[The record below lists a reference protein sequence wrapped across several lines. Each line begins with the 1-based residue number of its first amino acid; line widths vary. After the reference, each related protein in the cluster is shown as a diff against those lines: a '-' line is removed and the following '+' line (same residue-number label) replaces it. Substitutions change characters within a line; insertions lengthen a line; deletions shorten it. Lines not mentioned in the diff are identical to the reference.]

1 MKRLI
6 ALIVVGTVAAWVCA
20 GQPSRP
26 QPQPPAPPALAP
38 QGRPLPGRGAS
49 GWDASGRDLIDD
61 RPHAR
66 EAMKAR
72 RPVEEDP
79 PPEETDAA
87 AWRAVA
93 EAMGKPGEWKARVYR
108 FVYPRDDLEVTVEGN
123 EVPAAAGIESEFRF
137 WRCPCG
143 RINVMG
149 QFVVADYEA
158 NDVVD
163 ALRKDPD
170 AGLRVTSIGPLMLNE
185 KPRLIVV
192 RFFGENR
199 SAAALAKAMREALA
213 WTGKDRMAPQKL
225 D

>member
-6 ALIVVGTVAAWVCA
+6 ALIVVGAVATWVCA
-20 GQPSRP
+20 EQRP
-26 QPQPPAPPALAP
+26 TPQPPNPPARVP
-38 QGRPLPGRGAS
+38 QGRPLPGREA
-49 GWDASGRDLIDD
+49 WHRDLIDD
-61 RPHAR
+61 RPDAR
-66 EAMKAR
+66 EALKAR
-72 RPVEEDP
+72 RPAEEDP
-79 PPEETDAA
+79 ATEETDAA

-93 EAMGKPGEWKARVYR
+93 EAMGKKGEWKAKVYR
-108 FVYPRDDLEVTVEGN
+108 LVYPREDLEVTVEGN

-143 RINVMG
+143 RINTMG
-149 QFVVADYEA
+149 QFVVADFEA
-158 NDVVD
+158 NDVID

-170 AGLRVTSIGPLMLNE
+170 AGLRVTSIGPLMLHE

-199 SAAALAKAMREALA
+199 SAAALAKALRSALA
-213 WTGKDRMAPQKL
+213 WTGRERMAPRKV

>member
-6 ALIVVGTVAAWVCA
+6 ALIVVGAVATWVCA
-20 GQPSRP
+20 EERSK
-26 QPQPPAPPALAP
+26 PQPPNPPARVP
-38 QGRPLPGRGAS
+38 QGRPLPGRED
-49 GWDASGRDLIDD
+49 WQRDLIDD
-61 RPHAR
+61 RPDAR
-66 EAMKAR
+66 EALKAR
-72 RPVEEDP
+72 RPAEEDP
-79 PPEETDAA
+79 AAEETDAA

-93 EAMGKPGEWKARVYR
+93 EAMGKQGEWKARVYR
-108 FVYPRDDLEVTVEGN
+108 VVYPREDLEVTVEGN

-143 RINVMG
+143 RINAMG

-158 NDVVD
+158 NDVID

-170 AGLRVTSIGPLMLNE
+170 AGLRVTSIGPLLLHE

-199 SAAALAKAMREALA
+199 SAAALAKALRSALA
-213 WTGKDRMAPQKL
+213 WTGKERMAPQKV

>member
-6 ALIVVGTVAAWVCA
+6 ALIVVVTVATWVCA
-20 GQPSRP
+20 EERSRP
-26 QPQPPAPPALAP
+26 QPPNPPARVP
-38 QGRPLPGRGAS
+38 QGRPLPGRVAGR
-49 GWDASGRDLIDD
+49 RDLIDD
-61 RPHAR
+61 RHDAR
-66 EAMKAR
+66 EALKAR
-72 RPVEEDP
+72 RPAEDDPAAEES
-79 PPEETDAA
+79 DAA

-93 EAMGKPGEWKARVYR
+93 EEMGKKGEWKAKVYR
-108 FVYPRDDLEVTVEGN
+108 LVYPRDDLEVTVEGN

-149 QFVVADYEA
+149 QFVVADYES
-158 NDVVD
+158 NDVID

-170 AGLRVTSIGPLMLNE
+170 AGLQVTSIGPLMLHE
-185 KPRLIVV
+185 KPRLVVV

-199 SAAALAKAMREALA
+199 SAAALAKTLREALA
-213 WTGKDRMAPQKL
+213 WTGKERMAPQKV